1 MKIEAT
7 PYFLRSFERLVKKYP
22 SMKSDINELSD
33 SLLLN
38 PAQGIPLG
46 RNAFKIRMAITSKG
60 KGKSGGAKVITY
72 VKINNE
78 TIFLVDIH
86 DKSEKENISDEDLKA
101 FIDEIN
107 NDILILP
114 EIFIC
119 GSQETKKY
127 FLS

>member
-22 SMKSDINELSD
+22 SMKSDLNELSD
-33 SLLLN
+33 SLLQN

-46 RNAFKIRMAITSKG
+46 RNTFKIRMAITSKG
-60 KGKSGGAKVITY
+60 KGKIVGARVITY

-78 TIFLVDIH
+78 TIFLVDIY